1 MKQVQLPLR
10 GSSSAFVEWDG
21 RLCCQGSVGQGVNTM
36 PGVQKV
42 LPLILLPVRPPS
54 ASQVPHLTNGNDND
68 LQAENA
74 MRIKAM
80 PQAFD
85 EHCSATE
92 L

>member
-1 MKQVQLPLR
+1 M
-10 GSSSAFVEWDG
+10 
-21 RLCCQGSVGQGVNTM
+21 NTM
-36 PGVQKV
+36 PGAQKV
-42 LPLILLPVRPPS
+42 LPLVLLPVRPPS

-74 MRIKAM
+74 LRIKAM

-92 L
+92 LSESWEASRKSIRVTGPQG

>member
-1 MKQVQLPLR
+1 M
-10 GSSSAFVEWDG
+10 
-21 RLCCQGSVGQGVNTM
+21 GQGVNTM
-36 PGVQKV
+36 PGAQKV
-42 LPLILLPVRPPS
+42 LPLVLLPVRRPS